1 MTFIGI
7 AIFQVELF
15 EFPGVIMNE
24 EINTNCTYS
33 IKSYLTFNDC
43 TYTFLPN

>member
-24 EINTNCTYS
+24 EIDTNCTY
-33 IKSYLTFNDC
+33 
-43 TYTFLPN
+43 